1 MRQDSVDHWSFIE
14 GVTHP
19 LGHLADACLG
29 AFAVTGDTMLQ
40 EAANALR
47 AIETV
52 DLSGCDVTTSGHEA
66 KPLPWR
72 VASDDIYDKD
82 SYYGFIDEPILAT
95 GDDNPVLVTNSG
107 FYPPQIQVCESIVDC
122 MNTVYC
128 LQQKGTI
135 KNED

>member
-19 LGHLADACLG
+19 LGHLADACLDAYEENG
-29 AFAVTGDTMLQ
+29 NPLLE

-66 KPLPWR
+66 KTLPWR
-72 VASDDIYDKD
+72 VASNDKD
-82 SYYGFIDEPILAT
+82 SYGFIDEPILAT
-95 GDDNPVLVTNSG
+95 GDDNPVLVTDSG

-122 MNTVYC
+122 MNTVYE
-128 LQQKGTI
+128 LQQKGI
-135 KNED
+135 RESQ